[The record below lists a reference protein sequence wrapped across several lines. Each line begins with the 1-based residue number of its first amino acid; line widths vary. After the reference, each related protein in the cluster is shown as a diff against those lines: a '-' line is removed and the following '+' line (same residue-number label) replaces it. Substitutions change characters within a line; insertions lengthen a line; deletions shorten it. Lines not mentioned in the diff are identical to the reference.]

1 MNRQDVSVLKALLE
15 NKTVDLSIHQLAAL
29 LKKDYK
35 TVRAIVKRIE
45 KERLVA
51 LQPFGRAYKIILANT
66 VHPLLFEAEFTRR
79 AETLKNKD
87 FRVMSEYFRRL
98 PSKLFILLLFG
109 IVVLHELGHALAA
122 RRYGIRTRDITLLPI
137 GGVAR
142 LERMPEDP
150 LQELVVAI
158 AGPAVNA
165 GLALVAWGIAIPLGL
180 SLWPDPAD
188 PSLSWITRLVWINVS
203 LAVFN
208 LLPAFPMDGGR
219 VLRAVLWWRTENIQ
233 KATTIAFWAATIT
246 CVLLVSALVWKA
258 SMWQALWIGTIL
270 TFIIRAGYTECR
282 ALSESE

>member
-109 IVVLHELGHALAA
+109 SHAKRTQRNGSDIDLMFIVPNQNAQEMEAAIQGTAALIPLPLHIQVFSESDFKAMKNSREWTVGQEAMMHNIIL
-122 RRYGIRTRDITLLPI
+122 YGI
-137 GGVAR
+137 
-142 LERMPEDP
+142 ESYY
-150 LQELVVAI
+150 EL
-158 AGPAVNA
+158 
-165 GLALVAWGIAIPLGL
+165 
-180 SLWPDPAD
+180 
-188 PSLSWITRLVWINVS
+188 
-203 LAVFN
+203 
-208 LLPAFPMDGGR
+208 
-219 VLRAVLWWRTENIQ
+219 
-233 KATTIAFWAATIT
+233 
-246 CVLLVSALVWKA
+246 
-258 SMWQALWIGTIL
+258 
-270 TFIIRAGYTECR
+270 IR
-282 ALSESE
+282 